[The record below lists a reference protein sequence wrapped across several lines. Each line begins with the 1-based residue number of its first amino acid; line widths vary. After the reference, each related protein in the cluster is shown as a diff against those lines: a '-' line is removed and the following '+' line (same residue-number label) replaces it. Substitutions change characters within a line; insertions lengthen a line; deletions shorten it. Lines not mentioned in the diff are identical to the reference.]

1 MTAIITCGETR
12 ASLSAVRALGR
23 TGMPVAVSAW
33 KRPTLSM
40 WSRFASSTFLTND
53 PKISAHAFTEQ
64 LAEELR
70 ARYAICALVGTDDA
84 FWALSRF
91 RDLLPISARK
101 ILPPHISV
109 VRSLDHEA
117 LHDFAESLGVP
128 CAPLIRIPADKNQ
141 EEILALLKGLSY
153 PQLFRPIIPW
163 IEREDGTRRVNKRF
177 VVKSE
182 NRLRTIIAQQP
193 DLIKNGVLVS
203 AYHSKRALS
212 YFGVC
217 DKGHVL
223 VEGFQERLNE
233 QEPYNEVATLAVTIE
248 PIPVIRRHA
257 QNLLQALQWQGP
269 FKIEF
274 IKDQRGNYRLIS
286 LIGRLWGSLQLA
298 ISAGVNIPLVCYR
311 LAEGTLTTD
320 ILKNAQPHV
329 RMRWLI
335 GDAASKI
342 FNAGHIVKNILTVS
356 NNLAA
361 IGALKAWFGKPK
373 TTTCYDVFDIED
385 PMPFLFELQHKT
397 WRKAFGDMRETKI

>member
-1 MTAIITCGETR
+1 
-12 ASLSAVRALGR
+12 LSAVRALGR
-23 TGMPVAVSAW
+23 AGVPVAVSASR
-33 KRPTLSM
+33 RPTLAM

-53 PKISAHAFTEQ
+53 PKLSAQAFAEQ

-70 ARYAICALVGTDDA
+70 ARYAACALVGSDED
-84 FWALSRF
+84 FWAMSRF

-128 CAPLIRIPADKNQ
+128 CAPLVRLPENATRD
-141 EEILALLKGLSY
+141 EILGLLHGMSY

-182 NRLRTIIAQQP
+182 VHLLTIIEEQA

-203 AYHSKRALS
+203 AYQTKRALS

-217 DKGHVL
+217 DKGQVL

-248 PIPVIRRHA
+248 PIAVIRRHA

-269 FKIEF
+269 FKVEF

-298 ISAGVNIPLVCYR
+298 ISAGVNIPLICYR
-311 LAEGTLTTD
+311 LAEGTLTRD
-320 ILKNAQPHV
+320 LLGNAEARV
-329 RMRWLI
+329 RMRWLV

-342 FNAGHIVKNILTVS
+342 FNAGHVVKNIWAVS
-356 NNLAA
+356 NNLA
-361 IGALKAWFGKPK
+361 GFSKLKAWLGQPK

-397 WRKAFGDMRETKI
+397 WRRAFERYAGN

>member
-23 TGMPVAVSAW
+23 AGIPVAVSASR
-33 KRPTLSM
+33 RPALSM
-40 WSRFASSTFLTND
+40 WSRFASSSFLTND
-53 PKISAHAFTEQ
+53 PKLSAHAFSE
-64 LAEELR
+64 LLSEELR
-70 ARYAICALVGTDDA
+70 ARYAACALSSSDDA

-117 LHDFAESLGVP
+117 LHNFAQSLDVP
-128 CAPLIRIPADKNQ
+128 CAPLVRVAENATR
-141 EEILALLKGLSY
+141 EEILEILKGLSY

-163 IEREDGTRRVNKRF
+163 IEREDGSRRLNKRF

-182 NRLRTIIAQQP
+182 VHLLSIIDEHP
-193 DLIKNGVLVS
+193 ELINNGVLVS
-203 AYHSKRALS
+203 AYQSKRALS

-217 DKGHVL
+217 DKGQVL

-233 QEPYNEVATLAVTIE
+233 QEPYNEVATLSATIA
-248 PIPVIRRHA
+248 PIAIIRRHA
-257 QNLLQALQWQGP
+257 QNLLKGLQWQGP
-269 FKIEF
+269 FKVEF
-274 IKDQRGNYRLIS
+274 IKDQRGSYRLIS

-298 ISAGVNIPLVCYR
+298 ISAGVNIPLISYR
-311 LAEGTLTTD
+311 LAEGTLTSDLLT
-320 ILKNAQPHV
+320 NAVPHV

-342 FNAGHIVKNILTVS
+342 ANAGHLVKNIWAVG

-361 IGALKAWFGKPK
+361 FSKLKAWMGQPK
-373 TTTCYDVFDIED
+373 TMTCYDVFDIED

-397 WRKAFGDMRETKI
+397 WRRAFGEMRDARI